1 MHERSECICTK
12 MGSELEILKKIWGN
26 EKKASAKLISG
37 QTGLGLDYIRYLCN
51 YLIKR
56 RQIKPVRKKHGWY
69 RITAKGKK
77 ELKLLGIFKPKIL
90 KEDKGIRKIILPWPK
105 ELLKVRLPKIKEIP
119 VEEKKLRLGKMIEKT
134 ISFLRGST
142 FSTKPPHQ
150 KFGGGG
156 KGRKRGKKG
165 KRKKYVKR

>member
-1 MHERSECICTK
+1 MD
-12 MGSELEILKKIWGN
+12 SELEILKKIWGN
-26 EKKASAKLISG
+26 EKKASVKLISG
-37 QTGLGLDYIRYLCN
+37 QTGLGLDYVRYLCN
-51 YLIKR
+51 CLIKR
-56 RQIKPVRKKHGWY
+56 KRIKPVRKKPGWY

-90 KEDKGIRKIILPWPK
+90 KEDKGIKKVILPWPK
-105 ELLKVRLPKIKEIP
+105 GSLKARLPKGKEIS

-134 ISFLRGST
+134 ISFLRAST
-142 FSTKPPHQ
+142 FPTKPPHQ

-165 KRKKYVKR
+165 KRGKKHVKR

>member
-1 MHERSECICTK
+1 

-51 YLIKR
+51 CLIKKK
-56 RQIKPVRKKHGWY
+56 QIKPVRKKPDWY

-90 KEDKGIRKIILPWPK
+90 KEDKGLRKIILPWSK
-105 ELLKVRLPKIKEIP
+105 GLLKVRLPKGKEIP
-119 VEEKKLRLGKMIEKT
+119 VEEKRLRLGKMIEKT
-134 ISFLRGST
+134 ISFLKAST
-142 FSTKPPHQ
+142 FSA
-150 KFGGGG
+150 
-156 KGRKRGKKG
+156 KGRKRRKRLQPTRHPPTKG
-165 KRKKYVKR
+165 RHLKRKKHVKRRKIKSS